1 MMDHDDLREEAEQ
14 LDAKV
19 ELQKRLSAR
28 IDRLEKKVEQLKT
41 ERDGAFAELDAV
53 DNAFKLCGNPIAAHD
68 NRVEKLVNIL
78 TANKNMAELLIAANE
93 TVVLLNGEIAHL
105 QSE

>member
-1 MMDHDDLREEAEQ
+1 MTDHDDLREETEQ
-14 LDAKV
+14 LDARV

-28 IDRLEKKVEQLKT
+28 IARLEKKVKQLKT

-53 DNAFKLCGNPIAAHD
+53 DDAFKRCGNPIAAHD

-105 QSE
+105 QSK